1 MRGQVLN
8 LEFTFSYA
16 LTILSAE
23 EQGSLAPAGDV
34 GHGAAEIDAGG
45 AGHGAKIAAHN
56 SRFKT

>member
-8 LEFTFSYA
+8 LEFSFSYA
-16 LTILSAE
+16 LTILTSE
-23 EQGSLAPAGDV
+23 GPRSLAPAGDF
-34 GHGAAEIDAGG
+34 GHGAAEIDAQG